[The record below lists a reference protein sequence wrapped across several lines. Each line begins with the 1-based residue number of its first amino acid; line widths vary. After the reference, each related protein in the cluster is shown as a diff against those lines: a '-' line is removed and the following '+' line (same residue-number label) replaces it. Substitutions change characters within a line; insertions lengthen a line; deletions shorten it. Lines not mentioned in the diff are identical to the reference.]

1 MAITI
6 TTGHQD
12 QNGTYLPQDTN
23 TWADLAN
30 PPFGTWA
37 NWTTWHPQ
45 PQDIELV
52 ITDDLGSV
60 FLRQPQLI
68 LDSQGDLSITLKIS
82 DTGAFAGEET
92 TIDLSDGTAKSYV
105 QGRYYRYLIT
115 IAQDSDTPI
124 PQAGVGWDT
133 AYLIDTETQVL
144 NDVDIPSA
152 STDSSGFS
160 LVDTTLGLITNVQ
173 ATALQGDDY
182 VADGYHVPLQ
192 NATVGNSRTS
202 VAFTN
207 NNVTTTNAIQK
218 ITTIDSLNFGG
229 RDGQDRSIEFDTVD
243 VFDWGAND
251 FTIEFWMRPSEIST
265 FNQIFYQDTGSA
277 DPGTDDRIGMTIQD
291 GHLYLSI
298 IMSDDTDYQL
308 LTGTVSDPAVLTQDT
323 WHHVAVVRS
332 STSFKLY
339 LDGVEKDS
347 QAIGA
352 SDSVKSTTRSFF
364 IGGEDSDNDDD
375 IDTDFNYSDYA
386 GYIQQFIVW
395 DSAKYTTAFTPSTV
409 EQYQETG
416 VELLLTSVNGTIL
429 DNSNPTDYG
438 DDFYFILQRGGVAVV
453 ESKNPL
459 SIRVVNYQG
468 EPWDG
473 TVDLVLRGL
482 PKIKQTSTGVD
493 R

>member
-6 TTGHQD
+6 NQGQRDINRQIVPTDTT
-12 QNGTYLPQDTN
+12 
-23 TWADLAN
+23 TWSDLGSSPYA
-30 PPFGTWA
+30 TWT
-37 NWTTWHPQ
+37 NWTTWNPA
-45 PQDIELV
+45 PVTIEV
-52 ITDDLGSV
+52 QFTDDQRTVG
-60 FLRQPQLI
+60 FRQPL
-68 LDSQGDLSITLKIS
+68 LDLVSRGTLSITLDIS

-92 TIDLSDGTAKSYV
+92 TIDLSDGSLKDFVA
-105 QGRYYRYLIT
+105 GRYYRWT
-115 IAQDSDTPI
+115 IQVAADADNPI
-124 PQAGVGWDT
+124 PLLFPQIFSGFEN
-133 AYLIDTETQVL
+133 ETVVQEL
-144 NDVDIPSA
+144 NDIDIPSA

-160 LVDTTLGLITNVQ
+160 IVPNTLGLITNVQ

-182 VADGYHVPLQ
+182 VVDDYHVPLQ
-192 NATVGNSRTS
+192 NATVGNSRPS

-207 NNVTTTNAIQK
+207 NNVTTNDIIQK
-218 ITTIDSLNFGG
+218 ITTIDSLSFGG

-251 FTIEFWMRPSEIST
+251 FTIEFWMRPGHT
-265 FNQIFYQDTGSA
+265 TNFNTIFYQDTGSA
-277 DPGTDDRIGMTIQD
+277 DPGTDDRISMNIQN
-291 GHLYLSI
+291 GHLSIHI

-308 LTGTVSDPAVLTQDT
+308 LTGTIIDPAVLTQDT
-323 WHHVAVVRS
+323 WHHVAFVRS

-339 LDGVEKDS
+339 LDGVEQDS
-347 QAIGA
+347 QTIGA

-364 IGGEDSDNDDD
+364 IGGEDSDNDDA
-375 IDTDFNYSDYA
+375 IDTVASFSDYA

-453 ESKNPL
+453 ENKNPL

-473 TVDLVLRGL
+473 TVDVVIRGY
-482 PKIKQTSTGVD
+482 PQIQQTATGVA
-493 R
+493 